1 MSLSFRE
8 LFKNK
13 NVKIFSLAITIL
25 VVILTGVIGVRKAQA
40 ATVCSPATAIT
51 VPFAKDGVGDVCLQA
66 SSLCNN
72 INSWNLTT
80 LEVNGTSYLNTY
92 VAGSSIAPLNGGF
105 TIHYVSTVAW
115 GHFEIDAPCGTSP
128 TATTGVVLTATRTNT
143 PIMLTPT
150 GSKAFTATIT
160 RTSTITITP
169 TGSRPASTSTRTPT
183 RTITP
188 SAVAETVAPTRTV
201 TVTPTGSKPPSTS
214 TPTRTSTAT
223 SIPVITNTPTTVV
236 SAGCGT
242 LVLCDTFEGQTV
254 GTAPSGLWQPIYPDC
269 SGTGTVTVDSTQ
281 AHSGTKSI
289 KVDGKTGYCNHV
301 FFGNTTNMA
310 AIGPV
315 VFGRVFIRPTTALG
329 TDHIAFMAMK
339 DANDGNKN
347 LRFGGQGQV
356 MAWNRESDDATVP
369 SMSPV
374 GISTSTGLPVN
385 QWSCLEMEIDG
396 NNGFL
401 QVWLNGTS
409 IAGLTVDGVSTADID
424 AAWRASKP
432 VWHPSLTDL
441 KFGWESYSSG
451 DNTLW
456 FDDVAF
462 GASRVGCGS

>member
-1 MSLSFRE
+1 MSLSFRT

-66 SSLCNN
+66 SLLCTN

-92 VAGSSIAPLNGGF
+92 VAASSIAPLNGGF

-143 PIMLTPT
+143 PVIMLTPT

-160 RTSTITITP
+160 RTTTITITP
-169 TGSRPASTSTRTPT
+169 TGSKPASTSTPT
-183 RTITP
+183 RTKTP
-188 SAVAETVAPTRTV
+188 TPTGSKAASTSTVTRTI
-201 TVTPTGSKPPSTS
+201 TVTPTGSKAASTS

-223 SIPVITNTPTTVV
+223 NIPVLTSTATTVV

-269 SGTGTVTVDSTQ
+269 SGTGTV
-281 AHSGTKSI
+281 
-289 KVDGKTGYCNHV
+289 
-301 FFGNTTNMA
+301 
-310 AIGPV
+310 V
-315 VFGRVFIRPTTALG
+315 V
-329 TDHIAFMAMK
+329 
-339 DANDGNKN
+339 
-347 LRFGGQGQV
+347 
-356 MAWNRESDDATVP
+356 
-369 SMSPV
+369 
-374 GISTSTGLPVN
+374 
-385 QWSCLEMEIDG
+385 
-396 NNGFL
+396 
-401 QVWLNGTS
+401 
-409 IAGLTVDGVSTADID
+409 
-424 AAWRASKP
+424 
-432 VWHPSLTDL
+432 DL
-441 KFGWESYSSG
+441 KSG
-451 DNTLW
+451 PLW
-456 FDDVAF
+456 HQID
-462 GASRVGCGS
+462 